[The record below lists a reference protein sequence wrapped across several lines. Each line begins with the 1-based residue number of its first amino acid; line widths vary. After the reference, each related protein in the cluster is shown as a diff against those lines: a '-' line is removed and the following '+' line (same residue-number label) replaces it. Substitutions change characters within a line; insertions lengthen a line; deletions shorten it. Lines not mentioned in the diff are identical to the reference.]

1 MVLLEICKKKLTKN
15 KYKKR
20 APKLWD
26 IILKI
31 EEKLIENPDIFK
43 TIIRTVLVLLEN
55 AFIYFWC
62 IYKTLN
68 CLI

>member
-55 AFIYFWC
+55 AFIYF
-62 IYKTLN
+62 
-68 CLI
+68 